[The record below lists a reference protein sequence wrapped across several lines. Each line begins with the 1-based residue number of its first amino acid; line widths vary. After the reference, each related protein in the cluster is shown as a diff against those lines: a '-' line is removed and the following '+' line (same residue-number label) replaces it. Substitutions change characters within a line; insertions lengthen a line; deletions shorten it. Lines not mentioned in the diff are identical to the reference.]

1 MMSRATIIDERPDIE
16 DSDVSQD
23 VQDQAIEVPG
33 EEQPQEPDIP
43 EKYRGKSVQELV
55 QMNQEL
61 EKFSGKQSTE
71 VGELRKLVDNYI
83 QTELETKQAPQ
94 EQQEYDK
101 SNDGDF
107 FVDPQSAVDRAIN
120 NHPKIKE
127 AETYTKQY
135 KQQAT
140 LAQLRSNHPDM
151 DQILQDPKFADWIK
165 GSKVRTQLFVNAD
178 QAYDYDSAHEL
189 FSLWKERSNIVQQT
203 ASAERASR
211 KSAVKSATTGNA
223 RGTAE
228 RSNKKRYRRAD
239 IIKLMKDDPERYN
252 ALSDEILKAY
262 AEGRVKYPKGDRS
275 WLQQLILAQAVLP
288 H

>member
-16 DSDVSQD
+16 ESDVSQD
-23 VQDQAIEVPG
+23 TVQESVEVP
-33 EEQPQEPDIP
+33 EQEQPQDSDIP

-71 VGELRKLVDNYI
+71 VGELRKLVDSYI
-83 QTELETKQAPQ
+83 QTELDNKQAP
-94 EQQEYDK
+94 ETQQED
-101 SNDGDF
+101 NDSSDVDF
-107 FVDPQSAVDRAIN
+107 FVDPQSAVNRAID

-140 LAQLRSNHPDM
+140 LAQLRSDHPDM
-151 DQILQDPKFADWIK
+151 DQILQDPKFAEWIK

-178 QAYDYDSAHEL
+178 QAYDYDSANEL

-203 ASAERASR
+203 AKAERASR
-211 KSAVKSATTGNA
+211 KNAVKSATTGNA

-228 RSNKKRYRRAD
+228 RSNKKVYRRAD
-239 IIKLMKDDPERYN
+239 IIKLMKTDPDRYN

-262 AEGRVKYPKGDRS
+262 AEGRVK
-275 WLQQLILAQAVLP
+275 
-288 H
+288 

>member
-1 MMSRATIIDERPDIE
+1 M
-16 DSDVSQD
+16 
-23 VQDQAIEVPG
+23 
-33 EEQPQEPDIP
+33 
-43 EKYRGKSVQELV
+43 
-55 QMNQEL
+55 
-61 EKFSGKQSTE
+61 
-71 VGELRKLVDNYI
+71 VDNYI

-94 EQQEYDK
+94 EQQEDDK
-101 SNDGDF
+101 SNDVDF

-165 GSKVRTQLFVNAD
+165 GSRVRTQLFVNAD

-189 FSLWKERSNIVQQT
+189 FSLWKERSSIVQQT
-203 ASAERASR
+203 ADAERASR
-211 KSAVKSATTGNA
+211 KNAVKSATTGNA

-239 IIKLMKDDPERYN
+239 IIKLMKEDPDRYN

-262 AEGRVKYPKGDRS
+262 AEGRVK
-275 WLQQLILAQAVLP
+275 
-288 H
+288 